1 MLSFQLQTI
10 LLKYFS
16 HTNPLFTF
24 RDRIIAYWKQCSS
37 EAGGLLP
44 PPPTPSHSQSPL
56 SDHGRLRNA
65 TSVEKISHATVGTTY
80 LGANVLFLC
89 HGGQLALDA
98 HNSEVLSG
106 NAEGAQDGA
115 GDELL
120 VFIISRSSSAEQER
134 LYPWRKRMKVI
145 AVGFILRADW
155 VLGRVLYV
163 LFKCPNVIVPKD

>member
-1 MLSFQLQTI
+1 M
-10 LLKYFS
+10 
-16 HTNPLFTF
+16 
-24 RDRIIAYWKQCSS
+24 
-37 EAGGLLP
+37 
-44 PPPTPSHSQSPL
+44 
-56 SDHGRLRNA
+56 
-65 TSVEKISHATVGTTY
+65 
-80 LGANVLFLC
+80 
-89 HGGQLALDA
+89 DA
-98 HNSEVLSG
+98 HNFEVLSG

-134 LYPWRKRMKVI
+134 LYLWRERMKVV